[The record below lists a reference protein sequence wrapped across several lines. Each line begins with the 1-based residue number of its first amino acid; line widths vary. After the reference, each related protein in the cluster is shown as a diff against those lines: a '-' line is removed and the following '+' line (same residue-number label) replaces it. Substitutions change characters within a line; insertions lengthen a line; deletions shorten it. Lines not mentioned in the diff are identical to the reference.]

1 MALLAQA
8 WPVAV
13 VMSAYAKSRI
23 MPPDRQ
29 KNWPSPKSYPG
40 AALTFSNEHIH
51 TQRTYG
57 DEMAIVHIV
66 ERLNSFLD
74 TTFEID
80 AARTGLVET
89 KGHFLRAMAGERAMP
104 CARRL
109 CRFTVFVMSV
119 SMLISFVAGSAADN
133 AAYAAFH
140 PLRV

>member
-1 MALLAQA
+1 M
-8 WPVAV
+8 
-13 VMSAYAKSRI
+13 
-23 MPPDRQ
+23 
-29 KNWPSPKSYPG
+29 
-40 AALTFSNEHIH
+40 T
-51 TQRTYG
+51 
-57 DEMAIVHIV
+57 IVHIV

-133 AAYAAFH
+133 AATWLFIRFASRTPSKDMRTGAVRGFSK
-140 PLRV
+140 LQSI